1 MSQENVEVVRAAMD
15 AYERRDFGTLFA
27 SYDPKIEWHI
37 GRLMA
42 QATGSG
48 EVGEIGDFDP
58 VYYGHD
64 GIRDFW
70 RSWLAAWETIS
81 FDYEE
86 FIDAG
91 DVVIVLLSQHTRGR
105 ASGIELDWEYA
116 QAWTVQK
123 GKITRMEF
131 FPTRHEALEAAGLSE

>member
-1 MSQENVEVVRAAMD
+1 MSEENVEIVRRAMD
-15 AYERRDFGTLFA
+15 AYERRDFATLFA
-27 SYDPKIEWHI
+27 FYDREIEWHV
-37 GRLMA
+37 GQLMA

-48 EVGEIGDFDP
+48 QVGEIGDFDP
-58 VYYGHD
+58 VYYGHE

-70 RSWLAAWETIS
+70 RSWLEAWETIS

-91 DVVIVLLSQHTRGR
+91 DTVIVMLSQHTRGR
-105 ASGIELDWEYA
+105 ASGIELELSYA
-116 QAWTVQK
+116 QAWTVQG

-131 FPTRHEALEAAGLSE
+131 FPTRNDALGAAGLSE

>member
-1 MSQENVEVVRAAMD
+1 MSQENVEIVRQAMN
-15 AYERRDFGTLFA
+15 AYERRDLATLFA
-27 SYDPKIEWHI
+27 FYDREIEWHI

-42 QATGSG
+42 QVMGG
-48 EVGEIGDFDP
+48 RQVGDFDP

-64 GIRDFW
+64 GIRAFW
-70 RSWLAAWETIS
+70 RSWLEAWETIT

-91 DVVIVLLSQHTRGR
+91 DTVIVMLSQHTRGR
-105 ASGIELDWEYA
+105 ASGIELELSYA
-116 QAWTVQK
+116 QAWTVQR

-131 FPTRHEALEAAGLSE
+131 FPTRNEALEAAGLSE